1 MFQSI
6 QAGHIVTMK
15 SLPTLSDA
23 TAGGIEPN
31 AITFDLCRTLV
42 DDFVILSEDEIFSAL
57 KFLHLQEKI
66 IAEGGAAMPVAA
78 VRKSR
83 ELVKGKRIALVISG
97 GRIDPSIIEK
107 IGDSHE

>member
-1 MFQSI
+1 
-6 QAGHIVTMK
+6 MK

-66 IAEGGAAMPVAA
+66 IAEGGSAMTVAA
-78 VRKSR
+78 VRKRR

-97 GRIDPSIIEK
+97 GRIDASIIK
-107 IGDSHE
+107 KMGDSHE